1 MERHLQAVILAAGR
15 GERLRPLTRRVPKA
29 MIPVAGRPILGRMLA
44 ALAKAGLRSIVL
56 VLGYRAALIQRYVTQ
71 EFARLDV
78 RFLRNPIY
86 ARTNTLYSL
95 WVARSAVEGR
105 PFLLL
110 DGDLVFDPAIL
121 RTLLRNGRG
130 NLIVCDRSRIL
141 DGEAVHVFGNRDG
154 NIVRIGKDA
163 DGSGQSLGESI
174 GLARI
179 GGKASRQLFGVARAL
194 LRRGA
199 RAQYYEAAFQRVIQ
213 EGMRFVT
220 LDVGKSKWVEIDT
233 PWDLHRARV
242 FLNGSA
248 KRAG

>member
-15 GERLRPLTRRVPKA
+15 GARLRPLTRRVPKA

-44 ALAKAGLRSIVL
+44 ALAEAGVRSIVL

-110 DGDLVFDPAIL
+110 DGDLVFEPAIL
-121 RTLLRNGRG
+121 RTLLRNGHG
-130 NLIVCDRSRIL
+130 NWIVCDRSRIL
-141 DGEAVHVFGNRDG
+141 DCDAVHVFGDRDG
-154 NIVRIGKDA
+154 NIARIGKDA
-163 DGSGQSLGESI
+163 DGSGQAMGESI

-179 GGKASRQLFGVARAL
+179 GGKASRRLFGVTSAL

-199 RAQYYEAAFQRVIQ
+199 RTQYYEAAFQRIIR
-213 EGMRFVT
+213 EGTRFAA
-220 LDVGKSKWVEIDT
+220 LDVGKSKWMEIDT
-233 PWDLHRARV
+233 RWDLRRARV
-242 FLNGSA
+242 FWNASA